1 MTKLKYILKVL
12 TFINFKITLMSLI
25 MLFSVIFG
33 VIYTNSS
40 IEYTKRISN
49 SISENS
55 GVTVKLSESMNKFNL
70 LGNLVNSKSLKMEK
84 FDDQYDKYVSYKDSF
99 ELTRPELKKID
110 SLLIAK
116 KQALN
121 RIYFERVKNKISNQ
135 SDSVLMNT
143 IYYVNS
149 LDYQINHL
157 LNFKISILNKRSIKY
172 QNTLSKQLQDRFLS
186 YVIIMS
192 INFILFGLISW
203 LLISDIRKRDKSD
216 ERRRDFIS
224 FILNRK

>member
-1 MTKLKYILKVL
+1 
-12 TFINFKITLMSLI
+12 MSLI

-84 FDDQYDKYVSYKDSF
+84 FDDQYDKYFSYKDSF
-99 ELTRPELKKID
+99 ELTKPELKKID

>member
-1 MTKLKYILKVL
+1 
-12 TFINFKITLMSLI
+12 
-25 MLFSVIFG
+25 
-33 VIYTNSS
+33 
-40 IEYTKRISN
+40 
-49 SISENS
+49 
-55 GVTVKLSESMNKFNL
+55 
-70 LGNLVNSKSLKMEK
+70 
-84 FDDQYDKYVSYKDSF
+84 
-99 ELTRPELKKID
+99 
-110 SLLIAK
+110 
-116 KQALN
+116 
-121 RIYFERVKNKISNQ
+121 
-135 SDSVLMNT
+135 MNT